1 MIKNMTSQYS
11 YLIEQAISKGKKDD
25 ISIPCIYDVAFTHD
39 QAGLSYPWLI
49 PVYGKLLWADF
60 EEPAGSGNWKTY
72 SRYYWT
78 RHAALVSHDPENLV
92 EEHVKWYV
100 DPATKKINLK
110 FWFETMDGNVY
121 SMAPTRHFYELERDY
136 FKRNHLCSKH
146 PEEFQKP
153 FDEENAPGPNYLYKK

>member
-1 MIKNMTSQYS
+1 MTSQYS
-11 YLIEQAISKGKKDD
+11 FLIEQAIAKGKKKD
-25 ISIPCIYDVAFTHD
+25 ISDACIYDTVYVHD
-39 QAGLSYPWLI
+39 QTGLDYPWLTAE
-49 PVYGKLLWADF
+49 YGKLLWADF

-72 SRYYWT
+72 NRFYWS
-78 RHAALVSHDPENLV
+78 RHAALVSHDPEHLV

-110 FWFETMDGNVY
+110 FWFELPSGIVY

-136 FKRNHLCSKH
+136 FKRHHLCSSH

-153 FDEENAPGPNYLYKK
+153 YDEKTATGPKYLYK